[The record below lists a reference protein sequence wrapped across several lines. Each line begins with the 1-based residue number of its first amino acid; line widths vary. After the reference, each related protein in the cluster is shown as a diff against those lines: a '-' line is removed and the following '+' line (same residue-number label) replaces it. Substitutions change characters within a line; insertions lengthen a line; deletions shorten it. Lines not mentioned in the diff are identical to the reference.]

1 MLNCQMWRNSY
12 LNNIYKLIHTV
23 HMLFFTFNI
32 SPKKLSVSGGYC
44 NVSSKTYTKMIS
56 ISILKYSTL
65 YTRPTL
71 HCSIYSV
78 KPHLPYTLLMRALL
92 SLVMYGFCSNK
103 TLYSASFSFAMFIGS
118 AAVAQW
124 VLLKGSIHPS
134 FSPGI
139 FLELDH

>member
-71 HCSIYSV
+71 HCSIYGV
-78 KPHLPYTLLMRALL
+78 TPRPPTLTHRDYLSKEGWRAQL
-92 SLVMYGFCSNK
+92 SLIMYGFCSNK
-103 TLYSASFSFAMFIGS
+103 TIHSTSHL
-118 AAVAQW
+118 QC
-124 VLLKGSIHPS
+124 LLGQQ
-134 FSPGI
+134 
-139 FLELDH
+139 